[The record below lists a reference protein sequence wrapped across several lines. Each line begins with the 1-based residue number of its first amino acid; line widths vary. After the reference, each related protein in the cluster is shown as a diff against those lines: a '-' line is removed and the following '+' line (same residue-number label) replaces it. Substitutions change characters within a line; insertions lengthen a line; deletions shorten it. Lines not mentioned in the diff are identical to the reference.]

1 MFWQAH
7 SFDGDVSNW
16 DVSSVTDMTDM
27 FSRASSFD
35 GDVSDWDVSSVTDM
49 TDMFRSTSLFN
60 SDISGW
66 NISDTTRITTM
77 LYRADAF
84 DQNLGPWYIVLDGDA
99 IQSSDVPGAVGSIT
113 TRNPH
118 LDSQNPEYGIGPG
131 GDSGYF
137 EISGNVLSM
146 LSVPDGDA
154 GPYTVDITSTGDYG
168 TDNSRTYEI
177 TVISSDIVSLN
188 STVEPEPR
196 AAVDPQAE
204 PEPRAAVDP
213 QAEPEPRAA
222 VDPQAE
228 PEPRA
233 AVDPQAEP
241 EPRAA
246 VDPQAE
252 PEPRAAVDPQAEPE
266 PRAAVD
272 PQVDP
277 EPMPDPNQ
285 PSICGTGTEL
295 VNGTC
300 ELIQQEQDIFS
311 MIKGWFESLFGVFV

>member
-1 MFWQAH
+1 MYSCIFRQNERI
-7 SFDGDVSNW
+7 VL
-16 DVSSVTDMTDM
+16 
-27 FSRASSFD
+27 AS
-35 GDVSDWDVSSVTDM
+35 
-49 TDMFRSTSLFN
+49 
-60 SDISGW
+60 
-66 NISDTTRITTM
+66 TM

-118 LDSQNPEYGIGPG
+118 LDSQNPEYGISPG
-131 GDSGYF
+131 GDSNYF

-154 GPYTVDITSTGDYG
+154 GSYTVDITSTADYG

-188 STVEPEPR
+188 STVDPEPDTAVDTQVDPEPDTAVDTQVEPEPDT
-196 AAVDPQAE
+196 AVDTQVE
-204 PEPRAAVDP
+204 PEPDTAVDT
-213 QAEPEPRAA
+213 
-222 VDPQAE
+222 
-228 PEPRA
+228 
-233 AVDPQAEP
+233 
-241 EPRAA
+241 
-246 VDPQAE
+246 
-252 PEPRAAVDPQAEPE
+252 
-266 PRAAVD
+266 
-272 PQVDP
+272 QVEP

-285 PSICGTGTEL
+285 PPICGTGTEL

-300 ELIQQEQDIFS
+300 KLIQQDQDIFG